1 MISTFGVAQ
10 GECADAFQCKVCLD
24 DLFKPLYDI

>member
-10 GECADAFQCKVCLD
+10 GEYADAFQSKVCLD

>member
-10 GECADAFQCKVCLD
+10 REYADAFQCKVSLD

>member
-10 GECADAFQCKVCLD
+10 GEYADSFQCKVCLD